1 MVLRQTSTLLD
12 LFTAHS
18 EDSLRKTLEKK
29 RKVARQRLQEEKD
42 RLESSKAE
50 LSKRENEVVR
60 VLDGRSKYTAKELSA
75 LIHEQNTICNRLSG
89 WVDRLND
96 QNQQLQYISR
106 NLSFL
111 YATVLSWKRIL
122 PTAAEEEQ
130 REILR
135 ELYQRVEIQRGYA
148 INLNLTSNYS
158 FFLSCTGK
166 TKKSVCSVKP

>member
-29 RKVARQRLQEEKD
+29 RKVVRQRLQEEKD

-130 REILR
+130 R
-135 ELYQRVEIQRGYA
+135 VEIQRGYA

>member
-1 MVLRQTSTLLD
+1 MVLRQTSTLLN

-18 EDSLRKTLEKK
+18 EASLQKTLEKK
-29 RKVARQRLQEEKD
+29 RKAAKQRLQEEKG
-42 RLESSKAE
+42 RLESAKAE

-89 WVDRLND
+89 WVDRLNG
-96 QNQQLQYISR
+96 QNQHLQYISR

-111 YATVLSWKRIL
+111 YATILRWKRIL
-122 PTAAEEEQ
+122 LTATEEEQ

-148 INLNLTSNYS
+148 INLNLTSYYS

>member
-29 RKVARQRLQEEKD
+29 RKVVRQRLQEEKD

-75 LIHEQNTICNRLSG
+75 LIHEQNT
-89 WVDRLND
+89 
-96 QNQQLQYISR
+96 
-106 NLSFL
+106 F
-111 YATVLSWKRIL
+111 
-122 PTAAEEEQ
+122 
-130 REILR
+130 
-135 ELYQRVEIQRGYA
+135 A
-148 INLNLTSNYS
+148 IA
-158 FFLSCTGK
+158 CPAG
-166 TKKSVCSVKP
+166 